1 MDKKITIPTGIALMV
16 VLAVAGML
24 AIFSYSPAPAY
35 ADLTP
40 GTISEVGGT
49 TTITVTTADAVA
61 SDAVISVAFPEG
73 FTVAVAMDTNDIT
86 ISKQTG
92 DLAAETITKGLFTDT
107 DITNNPRN
115 FSVALNDSAN
125 APAAD
130 DVIIIDIADSHI
142 TFPSTPMANPV
153 EYLVSVGV
161 GDESTNVSYPLDAFA
176 PVLSDVGYDG
186 PNAGGDTG
194 LVKVDFDTTAYIADD
209 DAITITFPSGF
220 TVNENDIALSDVFVN
235 DDPATG
241 TAVASTRVVT
251 VTGVEVEIPAGA
263 TTAEV
268 VVSISAGIQA
278 TTPSTGN
285 IGVQIGTGGVD
296 VTVSV
301 TILEARVVVTD
312 VEYAGPTVNGNTGAV
327 TVSFTSDTALAIGNN
342 IIINFATGFTVPTDA
357 DALGDVPVNTDTDAT
372 ATVSGNEVTVTTAAV
387 AAAGAVSVAIEKGIA
402 PIAEGDHEI
411 GVSVNA
417 AGHGDGL
424 EGKVEVTL
432 IEAQLSGVEVEG
444 PFAGFYGD
452 FKIEF
457 TTNLAIAAT
466 DSIEVAFP
474 DDIEFDF
481 GNPMVK
487 VDGGDIDAANVTLDG
502 QTLTITGVAIPATG
516 AAPADVTIEIESHE
530 GGIIWAPEDAGV
542 YVFGLKVGDLEY
554 PAADYT
560 ASVFTHD
567 VDFDTIPNKPNKN
580 DEVIIEFNAPGG
592 GIAPGSY
599 ITVVMHE
606 DFQVPEDISVGDVTI
621 DGNVQA
627 LDTNNA
633 LRRVADAAPASVTVD
648 DDSFFDPGD
657 NDSADWLIQIEVG
670 DMAAG
675 DAFPGL
681 QGIDQGER
689 VTVTI
694 AKAAGIKAPS
704 EASPDED
711 GDPTDDDGYAV
722 AIALKEEPV
731 LADEDLLDNDTYYQT
746 TDRLVTLSSQDG
758 GRGDEIVATAK
769 GWPGETIDFWRDA
782 NADNVR
788 QSSEK
793 MLCSQVELTDNVAE
807 CTFVLD
813 STFAAGHGDPSAAVS
828 NPSNCNGS
836 DDPSALNIGN
846 CNVINA
852 VDSEGQ
858 VAKIDGEDDVI
869 ELEASVSLSPAEGNP
884 GDSITVQI
892 RDFPNGNA
900 AVTEIEIAG
909 APLDACGGNRTFSC
923 GTNLNERGDADVDIE
938 IPNVDPGTRLLTV
951 HVGDENEDTNI
962 VIGGGSIIATPT
974 TVIPNQDVTLVGSGF
989 GTGGGVRITNIT
1001 LGSDTILNWP
1011 DGQNQNE
1018 VSEANNPNK
1027 FDLED
1032 LRVDSGGSWSLSVY
1046 VPVTQDTADAGS
1058 DGSNRTLTVTDSEG
1072 RSGTTTLTFAQRSVT
1087 VSPEESRRGSTISL
1101 SGENFP
1107 GLNKDGLDNLDVEVF
1122 YDGVSEESVEPDVN
1136 GRWQTTI
1143 EVPRDATIPSTN
1155 VIRVQFG
1162 AGFTEIDTY
1171 RHRVPRA
1178 AVTISPASG
1187 PEGSMVSLEGSGF
1200 GRFESLDE
1208 LTVGG
1213 NDVTVSPNPSTDRN
1227 GDASFTFQIPGL
1239 DAGTQNVVVDFDG
1252 VTASV
1257 AFAVAETSG
1266 VVGAVTSDV
1275 EVALEPLLTEGTLDR
1290 VFYFNNE
1297 SKEWQWHIVDPD
1309 FASTNNLDDVVS
1321 GAPLWVLV
1329 TEDTSA
1335 TLNGR
1340 VVNFTCAG
1348 DDCWNLV
1355 TFP

>member
-1 MDKKITIPTGIALMV
+1 MDKKTSIPAGIALMV

-24 AIFSYSPAPAY
+24 AIFSYTAATPVQAAVTEISAEGPEANLAGTLTVTLTADEEITSGTRVAVTLPAEFTAVAGEATVTVDEGTAQAAATTV
-35 ADLTP
+35 ADGVVTFA
-40 GTISEVGGT
+40 TQAI
-49 TTITVTTADAVA
+49 ITVAEDSMVAVSIAITGVTAPKFPGSYSGLVVAVGPVADAVA
-61 SDAVISVAFPEG
+61 VLGADVTVEPSVEIGDVTVTAQESGTLDDVTINFEPDAAIAADTEVVVAFPAGTAFEG
-73 FTVAVAMDTNDIT
+73 VYTAEGAGVTVNDGSAAAVVNDAAATVTFNLPAIAEDAEVAIV
-86 ISKQTG
+86 IS
-92 DLAAETITKGLFTDT
+92 
-107 DITNNPRN
+107 
-115 FSVALNDSAN
+115 
-125 APAAD
+125 
-130 DVIIIDIADSHI
+130 DVRA
-142 TFPSTPMANPV
+142 PMAGN
-153 EYLVSVGV
+153 YM
-161 GDESTNVSYPLDAFA
+161 
-176 PVLSDVGYDG
+176 
-186 PNAGGDTG
+186 
-194 LVKVDFDTTAYIADD
+194 
-209 DAITITFPSGF
+209 
-220 TVNENDIALSDVFVN
+220 
-235 DDPATG
+235 
-241 TAVASTRVVT
+241 
-251 VTGVEVEIPAGA
+251 
-263 TTAEV
+263 
-268 VVSISAGIQA
+268 VSIS
-278 TTPSTGN
+278 
-285 IGVQIGTGGVD
+285 GVPGAAPGMG
-296 VTVSV
+296 
-301 TILEARVVVTD
+301 
-312 VEYAGPTVNGNTGAV
+312 EY
-327 TVSFTSDTALAIGNN
+327 
-342 IIINFATGFTVPTDA
+342 
-357 DALGDVPVNTDTDAT
+357 
-372 ATVSGNEVTVTTAAV
+372 AV
-387 AAAGAVSVAIEKGIA
+387 AA
-402 PIAEGDHEI
+402 
-411 GVSVNA
+411 
-417 AGHGDGL
+417 
-424 EGKVEVTL
+424 
-432 IEAQLSGVEVEG
+432 
-444 PFAGFYGD
+444 Y
-452 FKIEF
+452 
-457 TTNLAIAAT
+457 
-466 DSIEVAFP
+466 
-474 DDIEFDF
+474 
-481 GNPMVK
+481 
-487 VDGGDIDAANVTLDG
+487 
-502 QTLTITGVAIPATG
+502 
-516 AAPADVTIEIESHE
+516 
-530 GGIIWAPEDAGV
+530 
-542 YVFGLKVGDLEY
+542 
-554 PAADYT
+554 DY
-560 ASVFTHD
+560 D

-592 GIAPGSY
+592 GIAPGSF
-599 ITVVMHE
+599 ITIVMHE
-606 DFQVPEDISVGDVTI
+606 DFQVPEDISVADVTI

-648 DDSFFDPGD
+648 DDQIYKPLD

-681 QGIDQGER
+681 QGIAEGAR

-694 AKAAGIKAPS
+694 AKVAGIRAPS
-704 EASPDED
+704 EAEPDE
-711 GDPTDDDGYAV
+711 GNPGDGYAV
-722 AIALKEEPV
+722 SLSLEEEP
-731 LADEDLLDNDTYYQT
+731 DPTIEGHIIDTYYQT

-1257 AFAVAETSG
+1257 AFAVAEASG
-1266 VVGAVTSDV
+1266 VVGAITSDV
-1275 EVALEPLLTEGTLDR
+1275 EVALEPLLTAGTLDR